1 METKVEKQTV
11 TVLRLSLSKESM
23 LAIKA
28 AYEEMV
34 TTIVAAVKETRPED
48 EKYPDNLEN
57 GMVHSLMDATQ
68 ELIQREANMLSQYL
82 SLREVVVEA
91 MLGAD
96 LNENGEIV
104 QPDPNTTH

>member
-1 METKVEKQTV
+1 METKVEKQTI
-11 TVLRLSLSKESM
+11 TVMKLSLSKESM

-34 TTIVAAVKETRPED
+34 TTIVAAVKETRPAD
-48 EKYPDNLEN
+48 EQYPDNLEN

-68 ELIQREANMLSQYL
+68 DLIQKEANMLSQYL
-82 SLREVVVEA
+82 SLREVVSN

-96 LNENGEIV
+96 LNEKGEIV
-104 QPDPNTTH
+104 QPDPQTTH

>member
-11 TVLRLSLSKESM
+11 TVMKLSLSKESM

-34 TTIVAAVKETRPED
+34 ATIVAAVKETRPED

-68 ELIQREANMLSQYL
+68 DLIQREANMLSQYL
-82 SLREVVVEA
+82 SLREVVSN

-96 LNENGEIV
+96 LNEKGEIV
-104 QPDPNTTH
+104 QPDPQTTH